1 MNRLA
6 PAQPTA
12 YDPAPHA
19 RTLAA
24 AGGCDGL
31 IDISIV
37 KIALR
42 TIRDDVDANAVA
54 LPVLVLFAPQQAR
67 YGRRHDSRLVP
78 PVFFRERTFT
88 GALAALTSLLWRR
101 RLLPL
106 AFPVAADTH
115 AFGGVRGSGAALPG
129 MAEIGSPH
137 PRDIGSRP
145 GPMALR
151 SVANSDPLLR
161 RSVIRPRVPAR
172 LITAV
177 TVLAAGLT
185 AASAVRPPLA
195 GLGRLPAQAA
205 ATDLPRAIER
215 QAICKR
221 KC

>member
-1 MNRLA
+1 MNRLV

-24 AGGCDGL
+24 ASGCDGL

-37 KIALR
+37 RIALP

-54 LPVLVLFAPQQAR
+54 LPVFMLFAPQQAR

-78 PVFFRERTFT
+78 PVFFRKGTFT
-88 GALAALTSLLWRR
+88 GALAAHTSLLSRR

-106 AFPVAADTH
+106 ALPVAADTP
-115 AFGGVRGSGAALPG
+115 AGCGVRGSGAALPG

-137 PRDIGSRP
+137 PREIGSRP

-161 RSVIRPRVPAR
+161 RSVIRPRSGQADNGGHRAGSRTDGHLRRSAAISRLRPAPG
-172 LITAV
+172 TGGCHW
-177 TVLAAGLT
+177 LAPCCRTTG
-185 AASAVRPPLA
+185 
-195 GLGRLPAQAA
+195 
-205 ATDLPRAIER
+205 DL
-215 QAICKR
+215 
-221 KC
+221 